1 MILNKQKHIDEKY
14 SYLSKYGD
22 IMWKS
27 FWTPAKYQKNIQKID
42 VPFINNK
49 MDEVSRECVKKTI
62 LASALVEDKVKTF
75 WSFLVTDIPQTVVG
89 EVGAIF
95 SNSECFS
102 SDTEVLTNNGF
113 KLFSELLPTD
123 NVAQYK
129 IEDKSI
135 SFVKPTEYISKHY
148 KGEMHLYEGKA
159 SNIFVTPKHE
169 IIVEHPT
176 SAKVRKA
183 ESQSGVWSMNYK
195 YPVSGDYNSGD
206 YVFNDY
212 HRLLI
217 ALQADG
223 SMYGTTPSGSG
234 RRDFSISIKKP
245 KKVSDVKEILNSLGI
260 EYTYNTRESGC
271 SVFNARLPK
280 EIEIPVESV
289 KTFDWIDLTKCNK
302 EFVKCFVN
310 ELKNWDSHKRD
321 NSIYYYNTNLAA
333 VNKVQ
338 AMCSISGLYAHIG
351 INRYADDDPSII
363 LPSGKKAKST
373 KTCYVVIIRPVNTRV
388 YPKRQIIGYDDMV
401 YCVTVPDGAIVT
413 RRSGCVSIQGNC
425 VHAQSYRFLVQALN
439 LTDDFENIQ
448 EIPCM
453 KGRIEYLNKHLSK
466 TYTPKEKQVL
476 KKLVLFTALVERI
489 SLFSQFYII
498 MSFDR
503 NNKGLKTLY
512 SLQSTTAREEL
523 YHYQFGLALI
533 NIIKQENPELWDS
546 ELKTYV
552 EDAIQ
557 KAYKAEINLLD
568 WIFEKGYP
576 SHLSH
581 GEILNFIN
589 FNFNEVCK
597 DLEVSNIY
605 IYDNSFYYEKNEWM
619 LQGLQP
625 SEPDFFANPVGG
637 YSSVDIEVSDDELD
651 DIFK

>member
-42 VPFINNK
+42 IPFINNK
-49 MDEVSRECVKKTI
+49 MDIISNECVKRTL
-62 LASALVEDKVKTF
+62 LASSLIEDKVKTF

-95 SNSECFS
+95 GNSE
-102 SDTEVLTNNGF
+102 V
-113 KLFSELLPTD
+113 
-123 NVAQYK
+123 
-129 IEDKSI
+129 
-135 SFVKPTEYISKHY
+135 
-148 KGEMHLYEGKA
+148 
-159 SNIFVTPKHE
+159 
-169 IIVEHPT
+169 
-176 SAKVRKA
+176 
-183 ESQSGVWSMNYK
+183 
-195 YPVSGDYNSGD
+195 
-206 YVFNDY
+206 
-212 HRLLI
+212 
-217 ALQADG
+217 
-223 SMYGTTPSGSG
+223 
-234 RRDFSISIKKP
+234 
-245 KKVSDVKEILNSLGI
+245 
-260 EYTYNTRESGC
+260 
-271 SVFNARLPK
+271 
-280 EIEIPVESV
+280 
-289 KTFDWIDLTKCNK
+289 
-302 EFVKCFVN
+302 
-310 ELKNWDSHKRD
+310 
-321 NSIYYYNTNLAA
+321 
-333 VNKVQ
+333 
-338 AMCSISGLYAHIG
+338 
-351 INRYADDDPSII
+351 
-363 LPSGKKAKST
+363 
-373 KTCYVVIIRPVNTRV
+373 
-388 YPKRQIIGYDDMV
+388 
-401 YCVTVPDGAIVT
+401 
-413 RRSGCVSIQGNC
+413 
-425 VHAQSYRFLVQALN
+425 VHAQSYRFLIESLN
-439 LTDDFENIQ
+439 LIKEFENLQ
-448 EIPCM
+448 QIPVM
-453 KGRIEYLNKHLSK
+453 KGRIEYLNKHLTKSNLS
-466 TYTPKEKQVL
+466 KEKQVL

-637 YSSVDIEVSDDELD
+637 YSSVDTEVSDDELD